1 VYHRETICSC
11 CLEGKRVVV
20 AQAHP
25 TPLSWIT
32 SRLPRRRADSQ
43 EKNQHAIAALDGV
56 RAIAALLVVSL
67 HISEIAGVP
76 WDVNQNPVATA
87 FAFFGRTGVVLFFV
101 LSGFLLFLPYAR
113 ALLFQEAWPSAR
125 AFYLRRIF
133 RIWPGYYLTL
143 IAMILLFSHAYLQP
157 GRWPDLALFLTFFM
171 DSSQRTWQQIDGPFW
186 TLATEWQFYLLLPL
200 IALAFSLVVK
210 RLASSPRKRLYVVLL
225 CCTGVIAWGLFTRGL
240 GLVYQRH
247 PQINLLLPHA
257 VLNVVLFFA
266 FGIQGKYLEVF
277 ALGMGVS
284 ALYTFARHPETGRS
298 LHAVLQRLSNLAWVA
313 GLLILT
319 FIALWQVEAETDRNA
334 MPDFTALGFLHP
346 LRSFYA
352 WLGEPLA
359 GVGFALCIL
368 AILSGSRALKGLF
381 ELPLLRWI
389 GMLSYGLYMWHLNL
403 LLAFHSWIAPHLSG
417 PGATLSRD
425 LVLWGFVCL
434 VIIPF
439 CALFYRTIEAP
450 GIRLGARLLRNMRH
464 QQRPRSQSP
473 QQPPTLPEL
482 SLPVRSR
489 E

>member
-1 VYHRETICSC
+1 
-11 CLEGKRVVV
+11 V
-20 AQAHP
+20 AQAHRI
-25 TPLSWIT
+25 PLYQIT
-32 SRLPRRRADSQ
+32 SRLQRRRADVQ
-43 EKNQHAIAALDGV
+43 ENHQHAIAALDGV

-113 ALLFQEAWPSAR
+113 ALLFQEAWPGAR

-143 IAMILLFSHAYLQP
+143 VAMILLFSHAYLQP
-157 GRWPDLALFLTFFM
+157 GRWPDLALFLTFLM

-186 TLATEWQFYLLLPL
+186 TLATEWQFYMLLPL
-200 IALAFSLVVK
+200 LALGFSLLVK
-210 RLASSPRKRLYVVLL
+210 RLASSPSKRLYVVLL
-225 CCTGVIAWGLFTRGL
+225 CCAGMIAWGLCIRGL

-257 VLNVVLFFA
+257 MLNVVLFFT

-277 ALGMGVS
+277 ALGMAMS
-284 ALYTFARHPETGRS
+284 ALYTFAHHPASSKALQVT
-298 LHAVLQRLSNLAWVA
+298 LQRLSNLAWMA
-313 GLLILT
+313 GLLVLV

-334 MPDFTALGFLHP
+334 MANFTALGFLHP
-346 LRSFYA
+346 LKSFYA

-359 GVGFALCIL
+359 GVGFALCVL
-368 AILSGSRALKGLF
+368 AILSGSRTLKRLF

-403 LLAFHSWIAPHLSG
+403 LLAFNSWIAPHLAG
-417 PGATLSRD
+417 PGAILSKD
-425 LVLWGFVCL
+425 LILWGFVCL
-434 VIIPF
+434 IIIPF
-439 CALFYRTIEAP
+439 CAFFYRTVEAP
-450 GIRLGARLLRNMRH
+450 GIRLGARLLRTMRH
-464 QQRPRSQSP
+464 QPSQGPQSA

-482 SLPVRSR
+482 PLPARSR

>member
-1 VYHRETICSC
+1 VT
-11 CLEGKRVVV
+11 
-20 AQAHP
+20 QAHL

-32 SRLPRRRADSQ
+32 SLWQRRRAESQ

-76 WDVNQNPVATA
+76 WNVNQNPVATA

-113 ALLFQEAWPSAR
+113 ALLFAETWPKAR
-125 AFYLRRIF
+125 SFYLRRIF

-143 IAMILLFSHAYLQP
+143 VAMILLFSRAYLQP

-171 DSSQRTWQQIDGPFW
+171 DSSQHTWQQIDGPFW
-186 TLATEWQFYLLLPL
+186 TLATEWQFYMLLPI
-200 IALAFSLVVK
+200 IALGFSLIVK
-210 RLASSPRKRLYVVLL
+210 RLASSPRKRLSVILL
-225 CCTGVIAWGLFTRGL
+225 CCAGVIAWGLLTRGL

-247 PQINLLLPHA
+247 PQANFLLPHA

-277 ALGMGVS
+277 ALGMSVS
-284 ALYTFARHPETGRS
+284 ALYTFAQHPATGRS
-298 LHAVLQRLSNLAWVA
+298 LHAALQRLSNLAWMV
-313 GLLILT
+313 GLLVLI

-334 MPDFTALGFLHP
+334 MPDFTAFAFLHP

-359 GVGFALCIL
+359 GVGFALCVL

-389 GMLSYGLYMWHLNL
+389 GTLSYGLYMWHLNL
-403 LLAFHSWIAPHLSG
+403 LLAFNSWIAPHLSG
-417 PGATLSRD
+417 PGAILSKD

-434 VIIPF
+434 AIIPF
-439 CALFYRTIEAP
+439 CALFYRTVEAP
-450 GIRLGARLLRNMRH
+450 GIRLGTRLLRKTRH
-464 QQRPRSQSP
+464 QQRPQAQSA
-473 QQPPTLPEL
+473 QQPPPRPEL
-482 SLPVRSR
+482 SLPARSR